1 MPEMDILKA
10 AFEAANDLIS
20 AKSDDF
26 THAVTVAYMVGKEQ
40 GKKEAVA

>member
-1 MPEMDILKA
+1 MPEMDILEA
-10 AFEAANDLIS
+10 AFRAANELID

-40 GKKEAVA
+40 GRKETAA